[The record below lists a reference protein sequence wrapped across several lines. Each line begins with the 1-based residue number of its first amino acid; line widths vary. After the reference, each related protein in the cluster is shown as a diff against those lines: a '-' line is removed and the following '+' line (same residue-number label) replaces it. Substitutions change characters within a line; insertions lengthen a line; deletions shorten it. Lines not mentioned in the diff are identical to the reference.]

1 METSGFFCAY
11 FCAMTMQ
18 YVTWTLE
25 SQIGFI
31 TLNRPEKKNALN
43 EEFVSELKQ
52 ALLNAKDNPACR
64 VVILQSSGDV
74 FCAGADLGYLKQL
87 QGNTHEENVKDSV
100 HLMELFKLIYTFPKV
115 VISMVSG
122 PAIAGGC
129 GLATVTDYCFA
140 TPESKFGYSEVKI
153 GFVPAIV
160 MFFLLR
166 KIGEGKAKEIL
177 LSGEIFNASRAKNL
191 GLINTVVDEG
201 DLKDFTVNFATNLI
215 KKTSGQSVALIKKMI
230 SEMPE
235 MSMNDAL
242 QYAAKMNAEMR
253 EKEDCKKGISAFL
266 NKEIISWE

>member
-1 METSGFFCAY
+1 
-11 FCAMTMQ
+11 MQ
-18 YVTWTLE
+18 YITWQLE

-31 TLNRPEKKNALN
+31 TLNRPDKKNALN
-43 EEFVSELKQ
+43 RDFVSELEQ
-52 ALLNAKDNPACR
+52 AFSGAKTNPACR

-87 QGNTHEENVKDSV
+87 QSNTHKENIEDSV

-115 VISMVSG
+115 VISMVTG

-160 MFFLLR
+160 MVFLLR

-177 LSGEIFNASRAKNL
+177 LSGEIFKAARAKDI
-191 GLINTVVDEG
+191 GLINTVVKPEEI
-201 DLKDFTVNFATNLI
+201 KNFTIDFANSLI
-215 KKTSGQSVALIKKMI
+215 KKTSGQSVAIIKQMI
-230 SEMPE
+230 GDIPE
-235 MSMNDAL
+235 LSLNDAL
-242 QYAAKMNAEMR
+242 QYAAEMNATMR
-253 EKEDCKKGISAFL
+253 QKDDCKKGISAFL
-266 NKEIISWE
+266 NKESISWE